1 MPANIR
7 VEVAYAL
14 PEKQYLQRVT
24 LDEGATVEQAIIA
37 SGLLALRDDID
48 LAKNKLGI
56 YSRPVKLHDEV
67 HDGDRVEIYRP
78 LIADPKELRRQRA
91 EKSAAKKPAADRL
104 SAIKKALTERFLLFR
119 ALLTGQRRLVIN
131 VSQHT
136 AAVEGQGQGLLSH
149 FLVARLLTED
159 IEPGIGAERI
169 RHHWRP
175 QSISYLLLR
184 HTDTNFC
191 YIVWCQIV
199 TLVDV
204 RTVNHSFQSGT
215 ACGQHKKNR
224 CGSSQRFTAHSD
236 LIPFWARAVR
246 GSSVICR

>member
-1 MPANIR
+1 MEFFGISAPALLSQLLLGLVNGSF
-7 VEVAYAL
+7 YAIL
-14 PEKQYLQRVT
+14 SLGLAV
-24 LDEGATVEQAIIA
+24 IF
-37 SGLLALRDDID
+37 GLLNVINFAHGALFMLGALLTWMGLEYLEVNYWVMLL
-48 LAKNKLGI
+48 LA
-56 YSRPVKLHDEV
+56 
-67 HDGDRVEIYRP
+67 P
-78 LIADPKELRRQRA
+78 LIVGVLGV
-91 EKSAAKKPAADRL
+91 L
-104 SAIKKALTERFLLFR
+104 IERFLLFR

-236 LIPFWARAVR
+236 LIPFRARAVR